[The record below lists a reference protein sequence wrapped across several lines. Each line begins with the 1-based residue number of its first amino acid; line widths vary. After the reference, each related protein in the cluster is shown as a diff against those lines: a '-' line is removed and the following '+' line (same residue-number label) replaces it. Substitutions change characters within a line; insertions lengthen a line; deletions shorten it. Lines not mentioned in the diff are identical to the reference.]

1 MRRSVST
8 LAGLACL
15 LAALT
20 GRAAAPEVI
29 TDPAAPLVKQ
39 LELRFAS
46 SLAAARTG
54 DPDAYWSHRTVASRS
69 RPPMLDSM
77 RLKMLA
83 ELLPPLDTLQFVRL
97 DSTGK
102 MARALYRWRKQDA
115 AQYTVIVY
123 RIEQGEWKIDD
134 FSVRRS
140 GMPAPP
146 KQTLSESDPPL
157 PQRSE
162 AATVPAPSLEAPRL

>member
-1 MRRSVST
+1 LKRIVAAS
-8 LAGLACL
+8 AGLTCL
-15 LAALT
+15 LAALA
-20 GRAAAPEVI
+20 GLAAAPEVI
-29 TDPAAPLVKQ
+29 TDPAAPLVRQ

-46 SLAAARTG
+46 SLAAARSG
-54 DPDAYWSHRTVASRS
+54 DPDAYWSHRTAASRS
-69 RPPMLDSM
+69 RPPMLDSI

-115 AQYTVIVY
+115 AQYTVVVY
-123 RIEQGEWKIDD
+123 RVEQGEWKIDD

-140 GMPAPP
+140 GMPAPA
-146 KQTLSESDPPL
+146 KQTQSEPPL
-157 PQRSE
+157 PQPTE
-162 AATVPAPSLEAPRL
+162 AATVPAPSLEAPHL